1 MIMKVVFL
9 GKSKKKTRVTR
20 YMFKALQRRVQKV
33 NFINLPRTRKR
44 YFWTDYRKIIYKKIR
59 RADPD
64 LVLIFSTDIPYSVLQ
79 KIKND
84 YITAIFFPDHDA
96 PRSERLV
103 RCGRITDYV
112 FLNNKSQHA
121 ELKSLGVKNPAFS
134 MEACDPDENRPIPTR
149 RRKWASDVAFIG
161 KPVQKNRI
169 ELMRAVD
176 QRFNLKIWGGRWEE
190 IGLTSHTKSIYPRQY
205 GKICYA
211 SKIML
216 GCDQSHEMD
225 SYFSNRTW
233 FTMGFGGFL
242 LTNYVPGLEK
252 ILTRGKHLEW
262 YHSIEE
268 CLDLIDYYL
277 QHEAERRDIARA
289 GCEYVHAHHT
299 WDNVIDKIISRIEH
313 DRKTA

>member
-1 MIMKVVFL
+1 MKVVFL

-20 YMFKALQRRVQKV
+20 YMFKALQRRVQKAT
-33 NFINLPRTRKR
+33 FINLPRTKKR
-44 YFWTDYRKIIYKKIR
+44 YFWTDYREVIYKKIR
-59 RADPD
+59 QADPD
-64 LVLIFSTDIPYSVLQ
+64 LVLIFSTDMPYPVLDR
-79 KIKND
+79 IKND
-84 YITAIFFPDHDA
+84 CITAIFFPDHDG

-103 RCGRITDYV
+103 RYGRITDYV

-121 ELKSLGVKNPAFS
+121 ELKSLGVKNPVFS
-134 MEACDPDENRPIPTR
+134 MEACDPDENRPVPTR
-149 RRKWASDVAFIG
+149 RRRWASDVAFIG
-161 KPVQKNRI
+161 KPVQENRI
-169 ELMRAVD
+169 ELMRAVA
-176 QRFNLKIWGGRWEE
+176 QRFNLKIWGGRWEAF
-190 IGLTSHTKSIYPRQY
+190 GLTCRKKSVYPREY

-216 GCDQSHEMD
+216 GCDQSYEMD

-233 FTMGFGGFL
+233 LTLGSGGFL

-252 ILTRGKHLEW
+252 ILTKGRHLEW

-277 QHEAERRDIARA
+277 QHESERRNIARA

-299 WDNVIDKIISRIEH
+299 WDGVIDKIISRIEH
-313 DRKTA
+313 DREQR